1 MVYNPALT
9 TVRESII
16 SNIVTTLAA
25 VNTPTYSMKINAA
38 RRWNG
43 DDFDLNEFPAAI
55 VLPSGESHEDGRL
68 CLITSTMDIAL
79 HLVLRSAD
87 WSTEMHK
94 LLADARVALTSDVTR
109 GGKAVTTQIL
119 SDQIYDVSRTAD
131 PVCSALVEIRVL
143 YRTLYEDPTTAF

>member
-16 SNIVTTLAA
+16 SHIVTTLAA
-25 VNTPTYSMKINAA
+25 IDTPTYSMKVNLA

-55 VLPSGESHEDGRL
+55 VLPSGESHDDSRL
-68 CLITSTMDIAL
+68 QLISSTMDIAL
-79 HLVLRSAD
+79 HLVLRSSD
-87 WSTEMHK
+87 WLTQMHK